1 MDSESMLNSIRNLAR
16 NEVVNVE
23 LVSMP
28 FHEDIDFSESIE
40 VLPKELVLLFTRL
53 FNDKKEKI

>member
-1 MDSESMLNSIRNLAR
+1 MLNSIRNLAR